1 MTVAPASA
9 PLQPSPVDTS
19 FRGALRVLATLLPD
33 ASLANAADAPVDQPA
48 RPTEP
53 PRTISA
59 VVIEGGALRAR
70 RVFDPP
76 EAGIAAFLDGTQQSR
91 TVYCTEDGVPI
102 VHGTVAAVVRER
114 RNSRLYTWRHSVA
127 HRLYAPR
134 GRISSSLWQRLGETG
149 IEVRDTAEGG
159 EEHAAGGHPFALREA
174 AVHGVQE
181 DRERAE
187 SELAVQWCE
196 REGRPLL
203 VDGSI
208 SGTDRVAAA
217 PCVVGVIKSH
227 HTLYAEGEA
236 LRRVLGLR
244 RGERSS
250 VFRITSQKR
259 TTVASWYL
267 RVRDRHGIDPMWG
280 LVRLEVSHPERVDE
294 HEIGARADLV
304 SRWVLAEASPI
315 ALPDPR
321 WDTLVYG
328 VRDCEEF
335 LRAIV

>member
-1 MTVAPASA
+1 MQAIDA
-9 PLQPSPVDTS
+9 S
-19 FRGALRVLATLLPD
+19 FRGAMRSLAALLPD
-33 ASLANAADAPVDQPA
+33 ANLASVADAPLDQPA

-59 VVIEGGALRAR
+59 VIIEGGALRAR

-76 EAGIAAFLDGTQQSR
+76 DAGIAAFLDGTQASR
-91 TVYCTEDGVPI
+91 TVYCTDDGVPI

-114 RNSRLYTWRHSVA
+114 RNKRLYTWRHSVA

-134 GRISSSLWQRLGETG
+134 SRLPSSVWQRLGDTG
-149 IEVRDTAEGG
+149 IEVRDTSDG
-159 EEHAAGGHPFALREA
+159 EDDAATGAHPFALREA

-187 SELAVQWCE
+187 SELALEWCG
-196 REGRPLL
+196 REERPLL

-208 SGTDRVAAA
+208 SGTDRVAASS
-217 PCVVGVIKSH
+217 CVVGVIKSH

-236 LRRVLGLR
+236 LKRVLGLKH
-244 RGERSS
+244 GERSS

-259 TTVASWYL
+259 ATVASWYL
-267 RVRDRHGIDPMWG
+267 RVRDRHGIDPTWG
-280 LVRLEVSHPERVDE
+280 LVRVEVAHPECVDE

-304 SRWVLAEASPI
+304 SRWVLAEATPI